1 MQKCLKKYNLKN
13 YYYSKFF
20 TTDGKIKTNDLNAK
34 NKQFSVNAFFT
45 DENPQNTKTQSS
57 HLSFDSNNYDK
68 KENDDETV
76 QFIEKII
83 DNIEKKKNDDP
94 NPFKAKENP
103 YNTNKVNISR
113 SAYRQSN
120 NHDENID
127 EMLNHKNSNYY
138 PNNNTYNKNFNSN
151 NTVPGISNATMK
163 RQRISFI
170 REGMILCFYLK
181 KVKSEFTLVNSSCG
195 FWEKRRIY
203 FHRIKGIY

>member
-103 YNTNKVNISR
+103 YNTNKVNIFGHLSFR
-113 SAYRQSN
+113 HCLKQLFRRFAK
-120 NHDENID
+120 ITII
-127 EMLNHKNSNYY
+127 KN
-138 PNNNTYNKNFNSN
+138 T
-151 NTVPGISNATMK
+151 T
-163 RQRISFI
+163 
-170 REGMILCFYLK
+170 
-181 KVKSEFTLVNSSCG
+181 
-195 FWEKRRIY
+195 
-203 FHRIKGIY
+203 H